1 MQFVEQ
7 QPIYMQIAD
16 VFCENILSGKWQ
28 PNDRIPSVR
37 DVAVSM
43 EVNPNTAMRSFE
55 FLQSKDIIFN
65 KRGIGYFV
73 SETGKEKALEYKR
86 EEFLNKT
93 VPGFFRTMYLLG
105 IAYRDLEKFYNNQ
118 VQPNS

>member
-1 MQFVEQ
+1 MQFTEQ

-16 VFCENILSGKWQ
+16 IFCENILSGKWK

-55 FLQSKDIIFN
+55 FLQSKEIIFN

-73 SETGKEKALEYKR
+73 SEEGHGKALDYKR
-86 EEFLNKT
+86 EEFMSKT
-93 VPGFFRTMYLLG
+93 VPEFFRNMYLLG
-105 IAYRDLEKFYNNQ
+105 IKYEEMKSFYEKLI
-118 VQPNS
+118 S

>member
-1 MQFVEQ
+1 MKFAEQ

-16 VFCENILSGKWQ
+16 IFCENILSGKWK

-37 DVAVSM
+37 DIAMSM

-55 FLQSKDIIFN
+55 FLQNQEIIFN

-73 SETGKEKALEYKR
+73 SEDGHHKALDYKR
-86 EEFLNKT
+86 EEFLSKT
-93 VPGFFRTMYLLG
+93 VPEFFRNMYLLG
-105 IAYRDLEKFYNNQ
+105 IKYEEMEEYYKKSVR
-118 VQPNS
+118 

>member
-1 MQFVEQ
+1 MKFAEQ

-16 VFCENILSGKWQ
+16 IFCENILSGKWK

-37 DVAVSM
+37 DIAVSM

-55 FLQSKDIIFN
+55 FLQNKEIIYN

-73 SETGKEKALEYKR
+73 SEGGHDKALDYKR
-86 EEFLNKT
+86 EEFMSKT
-93 VPGFFRTMYLLG
+93 VPEFFRNMYLLG
-105 IAYRDLEKFYNNQ
+105 IKYEEMEEYYKKSIR
-118 VQPNS
+118 